1 MVRPERSA
9 EFSERGDEIVGV
21 APAVANAVFHATG
34 LRIRVLRIPLRSC
47 WHRLKSCRRLT
58 RMRIEYLYRY
68 PVKGLSAEAL
78 EAANVE
84 EGGAI
89 PWDRA
94 FALAQGDVSFDPQH
108 PTWLPKTS
116 FMCLMRNARIAQL
129 QSFFE
134 PRSGMLSI
142 VAPDGTRLSANALS
156 GAGRAEIARFL
167 IGFLG
172 EEAHG
177 TPQLHYVHGHVFCDQ
192 RRPGLSLI
200 NLASLRDFEE
210 RIGARRHRRRFRANL
225 WFSGA
230 APWAELEWVDR
241 EIQVGGAVLRVL
253 KHISRCAATEV
264 NPLTATRD
272 ANPVEELRGI
282 YGHPNLGI
290 HAEVVSGGRFAVGD
304 AMELLPD

>member
-1 MVRPERSA
+1 
-9 EFSERGDEIVGV
+9 
-21 APAVANAVFHATG
+21 
-34 LRIRVLRIPLRSC
+34 
-47 WHRLKSCRRLT
+47 
-58 RMRIEYLYRY
+58 MRIEYLYRY

-94 FALAQGDVSFDPQH
+94 FALAQGDAAFDPEH
-108 PTWLPKTS
+108 PAWLPKTN
-116 FMCLMRNARIAQL
+116 FMCLMRNARAAQL
-129 QSFFE
+129 QSSFE
-134 PRSGMLSI
+134 PRNGMLSI
-142 VAPDGTRLSANALS
+142 AAPDGTRLSANALS
-156 GAGRAEIARFL
+156 KAGRAEIASFL
-167 IGFLG
+167 TGFLG
-172 EEAHG
+172 EEARG
-177 TPQLHYVHGHVFCDQ
+177 RPQFHYISGHVFCDQ
-192 RRPGLSLI
+192 RQPGVSLI

-230 APWAELEWVDR
+230 APWVELDWVGR
-241 EIQVGGAVLRVL
+241 EIQIGGAVLRVF
-253 KHISRCAATEV
+253 KRISRCAATEV

-282 YGHPNLGI
+282 YGHTDLGI
-290 HAEVVSGGRFAVGD
+290 HAEVVNGGRFAVGD